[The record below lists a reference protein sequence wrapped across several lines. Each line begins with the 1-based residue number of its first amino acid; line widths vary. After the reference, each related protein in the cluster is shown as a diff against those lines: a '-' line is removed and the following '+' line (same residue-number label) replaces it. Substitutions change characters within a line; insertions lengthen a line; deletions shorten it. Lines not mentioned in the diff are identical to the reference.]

1 MINLVPKNR
10 RVRNLMLVAMIIGN
24 VIAAIFVWQHNPL
37 FSIPSIFAALYTL
50 HTLLGIIRRERE
62 MNRRMRELSQRMD
75 TLLGADLARIEV
87 ADRYDDRYERNEK

>member
-1 MINLVPKNR
+1 
-10 RVRNLMLVAMIIGN
+10 MLVAMIIAN
-24 VIAAIFVWQHNPL
+24 VIAVLFLWRHNPL
-37 FSIPSIFAALYTL
+37 FSIPGILAAVYTLYTL
-50 HTLLGIIRRERE
+50 LSITRRERE